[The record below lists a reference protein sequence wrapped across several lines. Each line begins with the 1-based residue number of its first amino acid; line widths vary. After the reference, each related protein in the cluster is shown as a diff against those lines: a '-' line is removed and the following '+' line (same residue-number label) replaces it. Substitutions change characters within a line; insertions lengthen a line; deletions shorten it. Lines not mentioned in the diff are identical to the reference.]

1 MKILPVFDLP
11 EGDLELKK
19 LLNYNPPLNRYT
31 KSQPETGR
39 DPNETD
45 RGGWRGYNRVYS
57 KYIGH
62 LRKEPLKIMEIGANH
77 GYGLL
82 AWARYFPNSTIFS
95 LETELKYAKQHNE
108 MLLKHEEY
116 TRVKINYL
124 NSTEPYTWVQLDEMY
139 DIIIDDGSHKPED
152 QVRTLRFAWPYLK
165 NGGFYFIEDISS
177 RYYDPS
183 CEVVAQ
189 EIAVLESQGFPAI
202 SYKHENKGWAK
213 ILSDPKV
220 WPRYGVTN
228 RTPKKAEDFIAVIE
242 KVKRNVVKK
251 PIPVYG

>member
-62 LRKEPLKIMEIGANH
+62 LRKEPLKIMEIGANM

-82 AWARYFPNSTIFS
+82 AWAKYFPNSGD
-95 LETELKYAKQHNE
+95 
-108 MLLKHEEY
+108 EEAC
-116 TRVKINYL
+116 L
-124 NSTEPYTWVQLDEMY
+124 M
-139 DIIIDDGSHKPED
+139 
-152 QVRTLRFAWPYLK
+152 F
-165 NGGFYFIEDISS
+165 
-177 RYYDPS
+177 RYW
-183 CEVVAQ
+183 
-189 EIAVLESQGFPAI
+189 VLEDF
-202 SYKHENKGWAK
+202 
-213 ILSDPKV
+213 LDKV
-220 WPRYGVTN
+220 
-228 RTPKKAEDFIAVIE
+228 E
-242 KVKRNVVKK
+242 
-251 PIPVYG
+251 